1 VIGGIGSGSVLRRA
15 GATLVVVAVAALAG
29 LGASAPGSVRPSTRG
44 ATGSTTGAAVAASRE
59 VSARP
64 TGLGIYRGLGSWV
77 DIYDFSALEDPE
89 GSIADMAAHGVRT
102 LYLETSNFRRGR
114 AFVHREAVERFIEAA
129 HDHGMA
135 VVAWYLPGF
144 ADPDLDLKRSLLA
157 IDLRTANRGDAFDS
171 FALDIESP
179 EVESPSVRTQ
189 RLLEISEGIR
199 EAVGEDYTLGAIIP
213 SPRGMQVHPD
223 YWPGFP
229 YPELNELYDVFV
241 PMTYFTWRTEGLVGA
256 HNYAMKVIQI
266 IRNEVGSWSVPIHV
280 IGGISDESTTME
292 SRGFVRALRER
303 GVIGGSY
310 YSYPGTT
317 EGQWDELAQIP
328 VNPVQSPGLPAKLPY
343 GGELGNVPGSDQT
356 HPKDVSFTTA
366 PKDGDWVLAFQA
378 YDVHAGEITLRVNWK
393 LVKVLSS
400 GPKGAWT
407 GTRYVTIPDWT
418 LSEVGTNYIQF
429 TAEGDH
435 PGWSDWGVRALSIA
449 PADEA

>member
-1 VIGGIGSGSVLRRA
+1 
-15 GATLVVVAVAALAG
+15 
-29 LGASAPGSVRPSTRG
+29 
-44 ATGSTTGAAVAASRE
+44 
-59 VSARP
+59 
-64 TGLGIYRGLGSWV
+64 
-77 DIYDFSALEDPE
+77 
-89 GSIADMAAHGVRT
+89 MAAHGVRT

-114 AFVHREAVERFIEAA
+114 AFVHRDAVERFIEAA

-157 IDLRTANRGDAFDS
+157 INLRTANRGDSFDS

-179 EVESPSVRTQ
+179 EVESASLRTQ

-199 EAVGEDYTLGAIIP
+199 AAVGEDYTLGAIVP

-229 YPELNELYDVFV
+229 YTELNELYDVFV

-280 IGGISDESTTME
+280 IGGISNESTTLE

-317 EGQWDELAQIP
+317 EAQWEELAQIP
-328 VNPVQSPGLPAKLPY
+328 VNPVQVPGLPAKLPY
-343 GGELGNVPGSDQT
+343 AGELGNIPGSDRT
-356 HPKDVSFTTA
+356 HPKDVFFTTA
-366 PKDGDWVLAFQA
+366 AKDGDWVLAFQA

-393 LVKVLSS
+393 LVRVLAS
-400 GPKGAWT
+400 GPKGSW
-407 GTRYVTIPDWT
+407 GVTRYVTIPDWT
-418 LSEVGTNYIQF
+418 LSDVGTNYIQF
-429 TAEGDH
+429 TAGGNH
-435 PGWSDWGVRALSIA
+435 PEWSEWGVRALSIA
-449 PADEA
+449 PAPEA